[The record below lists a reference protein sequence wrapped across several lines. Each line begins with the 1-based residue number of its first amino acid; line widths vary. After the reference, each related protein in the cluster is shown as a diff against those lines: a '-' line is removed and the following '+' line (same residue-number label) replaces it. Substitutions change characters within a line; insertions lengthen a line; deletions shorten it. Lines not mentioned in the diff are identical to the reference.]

1 MSNPLSIPDAGQP
14 AIKLNPKPPM
24 KNEPLRPLHPV
35 QIYQKPLSSPPNDA
49 DFHPRLLPQQ
59 YIPSPP
65 SSYSNTHAASFS
77 NNSSNN
83 SSSTNLA
90 KSLPQQQQLPS
101 FPTSLKS
108 LTANSSLPAPP
119 APNTSNNPPLNT
131 NSPLALAAAAAVT
144 PEKLANLLLT
154 QGPLPIRHITSHLST
169 TIPGFGDLSLSKQR
183 RLIIAA
189 LDSIDHVNQIR
200 FEKVGWGRWAAKKV
214 SDTAVSGKV
223 APLTHAR
230 KRRESA
236 SALAATSGT
245 ARPPLSPNLK
255 PLDAHV
261 FLDDGDDDKFSVLK
275 SSPNA
280 ASALLAAHNR
290 NRHRRRSSVHRSR
303 MMFKDLEDDEDDD
316 ENENA
321 IEDDDEDEDDEEDEE
336 DYAVAGS
343 LELEESVGQ
352 RKQPARRHSETDEE
366 DWQSMGAASL
376 RRTSSATSPAVPVS
390 ALINNVGDPIGS
402 APGSNP
408 SSSYNSSLRSTL
420 MGREKDAIAA
430 LVQLSS
436 CN

>member
-1 MSNPLSIPDAGQP
+1 M
-14 AIKLNPKPPM
+14 
-24 KNEPLRPLHPV
+24 
-35 QIYQKPLSSPPNDA
+35 
-49 DFHPRLLPQQ
+49 
-59 YIPSPP
+59 
-65 SSYSNTHAASFS
+65 
-77 NNSSNN
+77 
-83 SSSTNLA
+83 
-90 KSLPQQQQLPS
+90 
-101 FPTSLKS
+101 
-108 LTANSSLPAPP
+108 
-119 APNTSNNPPLNT
+119 
-131 NSPLALAAAAAVT
+131 
-144 PEKLANLLLT
+144 
-154 QGPLPIRHITSHLST
+154 
-169 TIPGFGDLSLSKQR
+169 SLSKQR

-303 MMFKDLEDDEDDD
+303 MMFKDLEDDDDDD

-321 IEDDDEDEDDEEDEE
+321 IEDDDEDDDDEEDDE

-343 LELEESVGQ
+343 LELEESVGL
-352 RKQPARRHSETDEE
+352 RKPSARRHSETDEE

-376 RRTSSATSPAVPVS
+376 RRTSSSTSPAVPVS
-390 ALINNVGDPIGS
+390 ALINNVADPNGS

>member
-1 MSNPLSIPDAGQP
+1 MSNPLSIPDGGQP
-14 AIKLNPKPPM
+14 SIKPTLKPLI
-24 KNEPLRPLHPV
+24 KNESLRPHHPV
-35 QIYQKPLSSPPNDA
+35 QIYQKPLSSPPTDT

-65 SSYSNTHAASFS
+65 SSYTNNNAASFS
-77 NNSSNN
+77 NNSSNS

-90 KSLPQQQQLPS
+90 KSLPQQQLPS

-108 LTANSSLPAPP
+108 LNSSLPAPP
-119 APNTSNNPPLNT
+119 VNPTNTNNPPLNT

-189 LDSIDHVNQIR
+189 LDSVDHVNQIR
-200 FEKVGWGRWAAKKV
+200 FEKVGWGRWAAKKI
-214 SDTAVSGKV
+214 SDNTVSGKV

-255 PLDAHV
+255 PLDASV
-261 FLDDGDDDKFSVLK
+261 FLDDVDDEKFSVAK
-275 SSPNA
+275 SSPSA
-280 ASALLAAHNR
+280 ALLAAHNR

-303 MMFKDLEDDEDDD
+303 MMFKDLDDD
-316 ENENA
+316 DDDDDENA
-321 IEDDDEDEDDEEDEE
+321 IEDDEDDEEEDDDDD

-343 LELEESVGQ
+343 LELEESVD
-352 RKQPARRHSETDEE
+352 RSKNSPTRRHSDTDEE

-376 RRTSSATSPAVPVS
+376 RRTPLQQSPSLPAATTTH
-390 ALINNVGDPIGS
+390 DPIGS

-408 SSSYNSSLRSTL
+408 SSSYNSSMRSTL
-420 MGREKDAIAA
+420 MVREKDAIAA